1 MTYSRTLDDWQK
13 KKKKK
18 KVSFMIASFTKCAEL
33 LHDVSDYI
41 VVSEV
46 RRNQIV
52 TSSALG

>member
-1 MTYSRTLDDWQK
+1 MTYSRTLDDWQ
-13 KKKKK
+13 KKKK